1 MTVHACFFCLDDFR
15 RDNGG
20 RFPTPGSSKD
30 AKAFLTLVQN
40 SPFFSSPS
48 SGDPVGKGKG
58 KGGEEL
64 TVDEGVARAFSRTCA
79 GALSPVAGF
88 YGGVVAQ
95 EVLKG

>member
-15 RDNGG
+15 RDHGG
-20 RFPTPGSSKD
+20 RFPTPGSSRD
-30 AKAFLTLVQN
+30 AKAFLALVKK
-40 SPFFSSPS
+40 SPFFWSSS
-48 SGDPVGKGKG
+48 SSS
-58 KGGEEL
+58 KGGGGGGGEL
-64 TVDEGVARAFSRTCA
+64 VVDEGVVAAFSRTCA

>member
-15 RDNGG
+15 REHGG
-20 RFPTPGSSKD
+20 RFPTPGSSRD
-30 AKAFLTLVQN
+30 AKSFLALVKN
-40 SPFFSSPS
+40 SPFFSSS
-48 SGDPVGKGKG
+48 
-58 KGGEEL
+58 KGGGGREL
-64 TVDEGVARAFSRTCA
+64 VVDEGVVAAFSRTCA